1 MRKRLALLFGFI
13 ALVSV
18 FVTCSTD
25 FELNIPQETPVLY
38 GVLDQTADTQ
48 WVKLNK
54 SFLGDGN
61 NFEYAAINDCTE
73 YSNALITVE
82 ETGGLNRSWMLSET
96 YVPVDAG
103 SGLFYTD
110 SQKVYYFVPSGGL
123 DATASYK
130 ITASFDDEKP
140 DLEASTKLIGPGF
153 KFNALF
159 NILLYSGVQFE
170 SAVSTTSTSY
180 QNLNVEWRTGDE
192 GRRYDLT
199 MRLHYTEYDLAGTPT
214 EKFIDYYQGSETTDA
229 LTGNILLSKS
239 INGESFYQF
248 IGSHPDLIDV
258 SDVSKRVTEHLEFIV
273 TAAADELN
281 TYINVNQPVSGIVT
295 ERPTYTNVTN
305 GIGIFSAR
313 STINLVRP
321 GPDTLRLKTNSMEE
335 LSRGQYTNT
344 LLFCSDSLAYTGEAF
359 FCP

>member
-1 MRKRLALLFGFI
+1 MRKRLALLFGFMG
-13 ALVSV
+13 LVTV
-18 FVTCSTD
+18 FITCSTE

-38 GVLDQTADTQ
+38 GILDQTADTQ
-48 WVKLNK
+48 WIKLNK

-73 YSNALITVE
+73 YSNALISVE
-82 ETGGLNRSWMLSET
+82 EIGGLSRSWMLSET
-96 YVPVDAG
+96 YVPVASG

-140 DLEASTKLIGPGF
+140 DLEATTKLIGPEF

-170 SAVSTTSTSY
+170 SGTSITSTSY
-180 QNLNVEWRTGDE
+180 QNLSVEWRTGDE

-199 MRLHYTEYDLAGTPT
+199 MRLHYTEYDMAGTPS
-214 EKFIDYYQGSETTDA
+214 EKYLDYYQGEVTTTET
-229 LTGNILLSKS
+229 TGNILQTRT
-239 INGESFYQF
+239 INGESFFQF
-248 IGSHPDLIDV
+248 IGTHPDLADV
-258 SDVSKRVTEHLEFIV
+258 SDVAKRVTEHIEFIV

-295 ERPTYTNVTN
+295 ERPTYTNVSN

-313 STINLVRP
+313 STISLVRP
-321 GPDTLRLKTNSMEE
+321 GPDTLRFKTNSMEE
-335 LSRGQYTNT
+335 LSLGQYTNG
-344 LLFCSDSLAYTGEAF
+344 LLFCSDSLAYTTESF
-359 FCP
+359 YCP